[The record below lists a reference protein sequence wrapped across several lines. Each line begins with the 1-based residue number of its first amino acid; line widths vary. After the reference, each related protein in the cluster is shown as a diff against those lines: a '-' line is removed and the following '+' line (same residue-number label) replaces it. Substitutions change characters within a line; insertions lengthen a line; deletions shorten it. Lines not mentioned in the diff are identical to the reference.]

1 MADNVEFRDQF
12 TRAGEERADLFAD
25 QIIRIADD
33 GSLDTTTRQD
43 KNGNDYEQV
52 NSDHINRSRLMVDAR
67 FRLMAIL
74 APKKYS
80 EKVINEISGP
90 SGGPVQVEEVLPDLS
105 DNEIARRMALVILGK
120 SKSLVE

>member
-1 MADNVEFRDQF
+1 
-12 TRAGEERADLFAD
+12 
-25 QIIRIADD
+25 
-33 GSLDTTTRQD
+33 
-43 KNGNDYEQV
+43 
-52 NSDHINRSRLMVDAR
+52 MVDAR

-80 EKVINEISGP
+80 EKVINEISGL
-90 SGGPVQVEEVLPDLS
+90 SGSPVQVEEVLPDWS

>member
-80 EKVINEISGP
+80 EKVATRSAAP
-90 SGGPVQVEEVLPDLS
+90 MA
-105 DNEIARRMALVILGK
+105 ARSR
-120 SKSLVE
+120 SKRPCPTGATTRSPGAWRW